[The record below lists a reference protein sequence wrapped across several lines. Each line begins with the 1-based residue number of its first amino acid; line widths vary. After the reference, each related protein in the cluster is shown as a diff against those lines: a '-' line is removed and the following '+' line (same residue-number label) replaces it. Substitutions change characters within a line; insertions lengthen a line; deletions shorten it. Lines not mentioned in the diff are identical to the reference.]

1 MWLFPGAEPGALLLA
16 SGETQA
22 GSGKNDVEDAEGD
35 KGGGAGGKVKAVRT
49 EPSSPAVSYMTV
61 YVVRIRALC

>member
-16 SGETQA
+16 SGETGTQA
-22 GSGKNDVEDAEGD
+22 GNGKNDVEDVDGD
-35 KGGGAGGKVKAVRT
+35 KGGGKVKAVRT

-61 YVVRIRALC
+61 YVVEIC